1 MDLPVFF
8 NSPFFNCINAPAI
21 AGVGAMR
28 GIPDIAPDL
37 SAPAFDRRSALRVRR
52 ARAPVCDDKCVT
64 ESTRVARPLR
74 REAAPSKWWRALVGG
89 AMIAL
94 SLALLARRLGFDEL
108 SAWALPAIV
117 FITALV
123 LVWSPLDS
131 AVQGDARRPD
141 VTGLFSRDAW
151 ARVVVG
157 LLLAIGAVMW
167 FGQWDFNGHP
177 LARAIVVPVV
187 AVTGASLVAAPWWT
201 RLIRQVA
208 VEREQ
213 RVREFER
220 AEIAAHLHDS
230 VMQTLTLIRA
240 KASEPDT
247 VARLARAQERDLR
260 AYLYQDR
267 RSEADSVATALAAT
281 MSEVED
287 AHGVAIDVV
296 SVGDAPT
303 TVPMRAAV
311 RAARE
316 AATNAA
322 RHGME
327 PISVYAELTADAYEI
342 FVRDSGPGFD
352 VRLVEKDRAGIRNSI
367 IGRAARHGGTASIS
381 SAPGSR
387 TEVAITMPRK
397 DER

>member
-1 MDLPVFF
+1 ML
-8 NSPFFNCINAPAI
+8 
-21 AGVGAMR
+21 
-28 GIPDIAPDL
+28 
-37 SAPAFDRRSALRVRR
+37 
-52 ARAPVCDDKCVT
+52 CDHEVVT
-64 ESTRVARPLR
+64 ESTRVARPLH
-74 REAAPSKWWRALVGG
+74 REAAPSQWWRALVGG
-89 AMIAL
+89 SMIAMA
-94 SLALLARRLGFDEL
+94 LALLARRLGIDDV

-117 FITALV
+117 FIAALV

-131 AVQGDARRPD
+131 AVQGDARRAD
-141 VTGLFSRDAW
+141 VSGLFSRDAW

-157 LLLAIGAVMW
+157 ILLAIGAVIW
-167 FGQWDFNGHP
+167 LAQWDFGGHP
-177 LARAIVVPVV
+177 LTRAIVVPTV
-187 AVTGASLVAAPWWT
+187 AVAGASLVAAPWWT

-267 RSEADSVATALAAT
+267 RSEADSVATALQAAI
-281 MSEVED
+281 SEVED

-322 RHGME
+322 RHGLE
-327 PISVYAELTADAYEI
+327 PISVYAELTAEAFEI
-342 FVRDSGPGFD
+342 YVRDSGPGFD
-352 VRLVEKDRAGIRNSI
+352 PAAVHRDRAGIRNSI
-367 IGRAARHGGTASIS
+367 VGRAARHGGAAVIT

-387 TEVAITMPRK
+387 TEVFITMPRK

>member
-1 MDLPVFF
+1 M
-8 NSPFFNCINAPAI
+8 
-21 AGVGAMR
+21 
-28 GIPDIAPDL
+28 
-37 SAPAFDRRSALRVRR
+37 
-52 ARAPVCDDKCVT
+52 
-64 ESTRVARPLR
+64 
-74 REAAPSKWWRALVGG
+74 
-89 AMIAL
+89 MIAL
-94 SLALLARRLGFDEL
+94 ALALLARRLGMDEV

-117 FITALV
+117 FVIALI

-141 VTGLFSRDAW
+141 VLSLFSRDAW
-151 ARVVVG
+151 VRVVVG
-157 LLLAIGAVMW
+157 VLLAIGSVIW
-167 FGQWDFNGHP
+167 FAQWDFHGHP
-177 LARAIVVPVV
+177 LTRAIVVPVV
-187 AVTGASLVAAPWWT
+187 AVTAFVLVPAPWWT

-240 KASEPDT
+240 KANEPDT

-267 RSEADSVATALAAT
+267 RSEADSVATALAAA

-287 AHGVAIDVV
+287 THGVAIEVV

-303 TVPMRAAV
+303 TDALRAAV
-311 RAARE
+311 KAARE

-327 PISVYAELTADAYEI
+327 PISVYAELTDDAYEV

-352 VRLVEKDRAGIRNSI
+352 PHAVGNDRAGIRNSI
-367 IGRAARHGGTASIS
+367 IGRAARHGGTAVIS
-381 SAPGSR
+381 SAPRSR

>member
-1 MDLPVFF
+1 M
-8 NSPFFNCINAPAI
+8 
-21 AGVGAMR
+21 
-28 GIPDIAPDL
+28 
-37 SAPAFDRRSALRVRR
+37 
-52 ARAPVCDDKCVT
+52 CDDECVT

-74 REAAPSKWWRALVGG
+74 REAAPSQWWRALVGG

-94 SLALLARRLGFDEL
+94 SLALLARRLGVDDV

-117 FITALV
+117 FIAALV

-141 VTGLFSRDAW
+141 VSELFSRDAW

-157 LLLAIGAVMW
+157 ILLAIGAVIW
-167 FGQWDFNGHP
+167 LAQWDFNSHP
-177 LARAIVVPVV
+177 LTRAIVVPVV

-201 RLIRQVA
+201 RLIRQVS

-267 RSEADSVATALAAT
+267 RSEADSVATALQAAI
-281 MSEVED
+281 SEVED

-296 SVGDAPT
+296 NVGDAPT

-311 RAARE
+311 HAARE

-327 PISVYAELTADAYEI
+327 PISVYAELTEDTFEI

-352 VRLVEKDRAGIRNSI
+352 PRSVDGDRAGIRNSI
-367 IGRAARHGGTASIS
+367 IGRAARHGGTAVIS
-381 SAPGSR
+381 SAPGTR

>member
-1 MDLPVFF
+1 ML
-8 NSPFFNCINAPAI
+8 
-21 AGVGAMR
+21 
-28 GIPDIAPDL
+28 
-37 SAPAFDRRSALRVRR
+37 
-52 ARAPVCDDKCVT
+52 CDDEPVT

-74 REAAPSKWWRALVGG
+74 REAAPSTWWRALVGG
-89 AMIAL
+89 MMIAL
-94 SLALLARRLGFDEL
+94 ALALLARRLGFDEV

-117 FITALV
+117 FVIALI

-131 AVQGDARRPD
+131 AVQSDARRPD
-141 VTGLFSRDAW
+141 VVSLFSRDAW

-157 LLLAIGAVMW
+157 ILLAIGSVIW
-167 FGQWDFNGHP
+167 FAQWDFHGHP
-177 LARAIVVPVV
+177 LTRAIVVPVV
-187 AVTGASLVAAPWWT
+187 AVAAFALVPAPWWT

-240 KASEPDT
+240 KANDPDA

-267 RSEADSVATALAAT
+267 RSEADSVATALAAA

-287 AHGVAIDVV
+287 THGVAIEVV

-303 TVPMRAAV
+303 TVPLRAAV
-311 RAARE
+311 RAAFE

-327 PISVYAELTADAYEI
+327 PISVYAELTDDAYQI

-352 VRLVEKDRAGIRNSI
+352 PLSVDEDRAGIRNSI
-367 IGRAARHGGTASIS
+367 VGRAARHGGTAIIS
-381 SAPGSR
+381 SAPQSR

>member
-1 MDLPVFF
+1 M
-8 NSPFFNCINAPAI
+8 
-21 AGVGAMR
+21 
-28 GIPDIAPDL
+28 
-37 SAPAFDRRSALRVRR
+37 
-52 ARAPVCDDKCVT
+52 CDDEAVNQ
-64 ESTRVARPLR
+64 STRVARPLR
-74 REAAPSKWWRALVGG
+74 REAAASQWWRALVG
-89 AMIAL
+89 AMMMAM
-94 SLALLARRLGFDEL
+94 SLALLARRLGLEQV

-117 FITALV
+117 FIAALV

-131 AVQGDARRPD
+131 AVQTDARRPD
-141 VTGLFSRDAW
+141 VSGLFSRDAW

-157 LLLAIGAVMW
+157 ILLAIGAVVW
-167 FGQWDFNGHP
+167 LGQWDFNAHP
-177 LARAIVVPVV
+177 LTRAIVVPVV
-187 AVTGASLVAAPWWT
+187 AVLGALLVAAPWWT

-267 RSEADSVATALAAT
+267 LSEADSVATALQAAI
-281 MSEVED
+281 SEVED

-303 TVPMRAAV
+303 TVPLRAAV
-311 RAARE
+311 HAARE

-322 RHGME
+322 RHGIE
-327 PISVYAELTADAYEI
+327 PISVYAELTEDAYEV

-352 VRLVEKDRAGIRNSI
+352 PRAVDKDRAGIRNSI
-367 IGRAARHGGTASIS
+367 IGRATRHGGTAVIL
-381 SAPGSR
+381 SAPQSR
-387 TEVAITMPRK
+387 TEVAIAMPRK

>member
-1 MDLPVFF
+1 M
-8 NSPFFNCINAPAI
+8 
-21 AGVGAMR
+21 
-28 GIPDIAPDL
+28 
-37 SAPAFDRRSALRVRR
+37 
-52 ARAPVCDDKCVT
+52 CDDDPVT

-74 REAAPSKWWRALVGG
+74 REAAPSMWWRALVGG
-89 AMIAL
+89 MMIAL
-94 SLALLARRLGFDEL
+94 ALALLARRLGFDEV

-131 AVQGDARRPD
+131 AVQIDARRPD
-141 VTGLFSRDAW
+141 VNGLFSRDAW

-157 LLLAIGAVMW
+157 LVLAVVAVIW
-167 FGQWDFNGHP
+167 FAQWDFHGHP
-177 LARAIVVPVV
+177 LTRAIVVPVV
-187 AVTGASLVAAPWWT
+187 AVVSVILLPAPGWT
-201 RLIRQVA
+201 RLLRQVA

-240 KASEPDT
+240 KAGEPDT

-267 RSEADSVATALAAT
+267 RSEADSVATALLAA

-287 AHGVAIDVV
+287 THGVAIEVV

-322 RHGME
+322 RHGLQ
-327 PISVYAELTADAYEI
+327 PISVYAELTDDAYEI

-352 VRLVEKDRAGIRNSI
+352 PRAVHKDRAGIRNSI
-367 IGRAARHGGTASIS
+367 IGRAARHGGTAVIS
-381 SAPGSR
+381 SAPQSR

>member
-1 MDLPVFF
+1 
-8 NSPFFNCINAPAI
+8 
-21 AGVGAMR
+21 
-28 GIPDIAPDL
+28 
-37 SAPAFDRRSALRVRR
+37 
-52 ARAPVCDDKCVT
+52 
-64 ESTRVARPLR
+64 
-74 REAAPSKWWRALVGG
+74 
-89 AMIAL
+89 
-94 SLALLARRLGFDEL
+94 LA
-108 SAWALPAIV
+108 V
-117 FITALV
+117 V
-123 LVWSPLDS
+123 LVP
-131 AVQGDARRPD
+131 
-141 VTGLFSRDAW
+141 
-151 ARVVVG
+151 
-157 LLLAIGAVMW
+157 
-167 FGQWDFNGHP
+167 
-177 LARAIVVPVV
+177 
-187 AVTGASLVAAPWWT
+187 APWWT
-201 RLIRQVA
+201 RLIRQLA

-240 KASEPDT
+240 KANEPDT

-267 RSEADSVATALAAT
+267 RSEADSVATALLAA

-287 AHGVAIDVV
+287 THGVAIDVV

-303 TVPMRAAV
+303 TIPMRAAV

-327 PISVYAELTADAYEI
+327 PISVYAELTEDSYEI

-352 VRLVEKDRAGIRNSI
+352 PRVVDQDRAGIRNSI
-367 IGRAARHGGTASIS
+367 IGRAARHGGTAVIS
-381 SAPGSR
+381 SAPQSR

-397 DER
+397 DEK

>member
-1 MDLPVFF
+1 
-8 NSPFFNCINAPAI
+8 
-21 AGVGAMR
+21 MR
-28 GIPDIAPDL
+28 GHPDIAPDFCAAPRRCL
-37 SAPAFDRRSALRVRR
+37 SASRPRR
-52 ARAPVCDDKCVT
+52 ASGVVCDDKAVT
-64 ESTRVARPLR
+64 ESVRVARPLR
-74 REAAPSKWWRALVGG
+74 REANASTWWRALVGG
-89 AMIAL
+89 MMIAL
-94 SLALLARRLGFDEL
+94 ALALLARRLGMDEV

-117 FITALV
+117 FIIALI

-141 VTGLFSRDAW
+141 VLSLFSRDAW

-157 LLLAIGAVMW
+157 VLLAIGSVIW
-167 FGQWDFNGHP
+167 FAQWDFHGHP
-177 LARAIVVPVV
+177 LTRAIVVPVV
-187 AVTGASLVAAPWWT
+187 AVAAFVLVPAPWWT

-240 KASEPDT
+240 KANEPDT

-267 RSEADSVATALAAT
+267 RSEADSVATALAAA
-281 MSEVED
+281 MSDVED
-287 AHGVAIDVV
+287 THGVAIEVV
-296 SVGDAPT
+296 CVGDAPT
-303 TVPMRAAV
+303 TDALRAAV
-311 RAARE
+311 KAARE

-327 PISVYAELTADAYEI
+327 PISVYAELTDEAYEV

-352 VRLVEKDRAGIRNSI
+352 PRAVDKDRAGIRNSI
-367 IGRAARHGGTASIS
+367 IGRAARHGGTAVIS
-381 SAPGSR
+381 SAPQSR
-387 TEVAITMPRK
+387 TEVAITMPRR